1 MVIITI
7 TQNQI
12 TAILG
17 LVIIT
22 QNPQIIITHLAH
34 HQVVVFLDQVP
45 ATAHHQIHHFQE
57 VVVESHRAAAHQ
69 EVANQEDNFK
79 KILL

>member
-17 LVIIT
+17 LVIII
-22 QNPQIIITHLAH
+22 QNPQIIITHLVH
-34 HQVVVFLDQVP
+34 HQMVVFLDLAP
-45 ATAHHQIHHFQE
+45 ATAHHQIHHIQE

-79 KILL
+79 